1 MKLKRTHTDIIAK
14 AMDMLA
20 RDVES
25 RDGVANAAIGE
36 AAQRLRELQSRV
48 NKWEAE
54 LGAVMPADLKDWH
67 QNDPLER
74 PAVGRWVIENLRNQV
89 AELYDTNVGLCEKLA
104 DMEKQRDQYRGA
116 LEAKHG
122 GEPIALLAELDA
134 AREEIERWRTATAKL
149 RDASEEAGRV
159 ANEQLARADAELAAL
174 RRDKERM
181 DWLEC
186 EPTGRLAEA
195 RRIVWQ
201 QRDTSTAVRAAID
214 ATMKEVTVGTQ
225 RSTGGNIRVA
235 TAMVADGLVNI
246 GYKEHEEG
254 AQ

>member
-14 AMDMLA
+14 AMDVLA

-54 LGAVMPADLKDWH
+54 LGAVMPADFKDWH

-74 PAVGRWVIENLRNQV
+74 PAVGRWVIENLRRQV
-89 AELYDTNVGLCEKLA
+89 ADTQV
-104 DMEKQRDQYRGA
+104 R
-116 LEAKHG
+116 
-122 GEPIALLAELDA
+122 LDA
-134 AREEIERWRTATAKL
+134 ALDDIERWRTATAKL

-159 ANEQLARADAELAAL
+159 ANEQLSRADAELAAL

-214 ATMKEVTVGTQ
+214 AAMKEV
-225 RSTGGNIRVA
+225 SS
-235 TAMVADGLVNI
+235 
-246 GYKEHEEG
+246 
-254 AQ
+254 